1 MSAAQPSGAEKRKAR
16 SKTQMNL
23 ELPLHVR
30 QRIKFEAAVR
40 GLSIPAFIIQC
51 VNQVIGAPEPAA
63 KFAME
68 SRELPVKEPMPLPVR
83 IVPPIGSRIEDVAL
97 AAHKV
102 VEVNGFLKKVCM
114 TCYSDFGHPGK
125 KCSTCETLNKR

>member
-1 MSAAQPSGAEKRKAR
+1 MSAPSGAEKRKAR

-30 QRIKFEAAVR
+30 QRIKFEAALR

-51 VNQVIGAPEPAA
+51 VNQVIGAPEPEA

-68 SRELPVKEPMPLPVR
+68 SRELPIKGPMPLPAT
-83 IVPPIGSRIEDVAL
+83 ILPPKIDDATM